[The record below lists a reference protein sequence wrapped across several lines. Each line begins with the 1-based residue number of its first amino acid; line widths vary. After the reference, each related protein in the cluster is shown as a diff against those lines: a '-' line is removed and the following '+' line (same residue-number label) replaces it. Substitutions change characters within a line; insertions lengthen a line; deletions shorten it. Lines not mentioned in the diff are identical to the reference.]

1 MPIRVHVQGSGP
13 AVVFFHGPWGL
24 TWGPFLDA
32 LARQFT
38 VYAPEHPG
46 TSPEDPDAIR
56 HVDSLWD
63 LVLCYDELLDQLK
76 LRDVML
82 AGHSFGAMVA
92 CEVAALQ
99 PARVKRLALMD
110 PIGLWLDDAPVVN
123 WMLQGPA
130 EMPAYVFHQPDGPAA
145 KAMFAVPAEAE
156 AGALAR
162 TRLTWA
168 MGATGKFIW
177 PIPDKGLKKRIHRI
191 AAPTLLL
198 WGEHDRLVRAPTPR
212 SSRGRSRTRGS
223 RWWRAPATRPTW
235 SSLTPPRARSRTFSR
250 PDPDR
255 AQSFSA
261 RSAART
267 FWSSFRLVL
276 SASGNARSRSSSA
289 SVMTEATMR
298 WVYHLW
304 SAGTTYHGAR
314 LVAVP
319 WIAAS

>member
-1 MPIRVHVQGSGP
+1 MSADGTLSPRGRGQGEGVENRTVTVWNGRVPIRVHVAGTGP

-24 TWGPFLDA
+24 TWGPFLDE

-46 TSPEDPDAIR
+46 TSPDDPDAIR

-63 LVLCYDELLDQLK
+63 LVLCYDELFEQLK
-76 LRDVML
+76 LRDVVL

-99 PARVKRLALMD
+99 PARVKRLALID

-130 EMPAYVFHQPDGPAA
+130 EMPGFVFHRPDGPAA
-145 KAMFAVPAEAE
+145 KAMFAVPDEAE

-191 AAPTLLL
+191 TAPTLLL
-198 WGEHDRLVRAPTPR
+198 WGEHDRLV
-212 SSRGRSRTRGS
+212 
-223 RWWRAPATRPTW
+223 
-235 SSLTPPRARSRTFSR
+235 PRAYAKEFAGRIADTRLEVVAGAGHAPHLEE
-250 PDPDR
+250 PDATAR
-255 AQSFSA
+255 AVHAFLKA
-261 RSAART
+261 
-267 FWSSFRLVL
+267 
-276 SASGNARSRSSSA
+276 
-289 SVMTEATMR
+289 
-298 WVYHLW
+298 
-304 SAGTTYHGAR
+304 
-314 LVAVP
+314 
-319 WIAAS
+319 